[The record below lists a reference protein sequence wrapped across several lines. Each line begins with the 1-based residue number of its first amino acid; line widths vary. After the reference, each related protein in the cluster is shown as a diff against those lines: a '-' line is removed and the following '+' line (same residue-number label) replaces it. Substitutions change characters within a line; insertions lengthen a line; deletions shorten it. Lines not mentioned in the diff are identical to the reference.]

1 MITKENAEI
10 KSEANLGRC
19 VYVPSLTRKLL
30 RMGHRIIDV
39 KPNHEDR
46 ERTVHIFEITDKLD
60 EDLKV
65 LVAEIKDGHENGV
78 FKDKD
83 DIKYDNS
90 NEVLG
95 RCVYIPSLTRKLL
108 RMGYNII
115 DVKPNHA
122 NSKKTVHIFE
132 YTDQL
137 DKDLERLIAQAQEK
151 RESNKTKTKVNEMIR
166 DTFLD
171 KKE

>member
-1 MITKENAEI
+1 MITKDNAEI
-10 KSEANLGRC
+10 KSGTTLGRC

-30 RMGHRIIDV
+30 HMGHKIIDV

-46 ERTVHIFEITDKLD
+46 ERTVHIFEITDTLD
-60 EDLKV
+60 KDLQD
-65 LVAEIKDGHENGV
+65 LIAENKNKRENGAV
-78 FKDKD
+78 EQNDDTKFDKND
-83 DIKYDNS
+83 
-90 NEVLG
+90 VLG

-108 RMGYNII
+108 RMGYKII

-137 DKDLERLIAQAQEK
+137 DKDLEKLIAQAQEK
-151 RESNKTKTKVNEMIR
+151 RENNKTKTKVNEMIR

-171 KKE
+171 SKE

>member
-10 KSEANLGRC
+10 KNNTVHGRY
-19 VYVPSLTRKLL
+19 VYVPSLARKLL
-30 RMGHRIIDV
+30 RMGHKIIDV

-46 ERTVHIFEITDKLD
+46 ERTVHIFDITDKLD
-60 EDLKV
+60 EDLQA
-65 LVAEIKDGHENGV
+65 LIAEIKNNRENNTV
-78 FKDKD
+78 KDKD
-83 DIKYDNS
+83 DIRFDKND
-90 NEVLG
+90 VLG

-132 YTDQL
+132 YTDRL
-137 DKDLERLIAQAQEK
+137 DKDLEQLIAEAQEK
-151 RESNKTKTKVNEMIR
+151 RENNKTKTKVNEMIR

-171 KKE
+171 NKE

>member
-1 MITKENAEI
+1 MITKDNVEI
-10 KSEANLGRC
+10 KSETALGRC

-30 RMGHRIIDV
+30 HMGHKIIDV

-46 ERTVHIFEITDKLD
+46 ERTVHIFEITDTLD
-60 EDLKV
+60 KDLQD
-65 LVAEIKDGHENGV
+65 LIAENKSNRENGTV
-78 FKDKD
+78 EQKD
-83 DIKYDNS
+83 DIKFDKND
-90 NEVLG
+90 VLG

-108 RMGYNII
+108 RMGYKII

-137 DKDLERLIAQAQEK
+137 DKDLEKLIAQAQEK
-151 RESNKTKTKVNEMIR
+151 RENNKTKTKVNEMIR

-171 KKE
+171 SKE